1 VSLFVD
7 EARLRVMAGA
17 GGHGLIAFRR
27 EKHVPRGGPCGGDGG
42 RGGDVV
48 LEVDPNLNTLLDFRY
63 RREFKADRGRHGGG
77 SGKTGRSGEA
87 TVIRVPPGT
96 EVRDAATGTLLGDLV
111 AAGDRLV
118 AARGGRGGRG
128 NQRFATATQQAPQF
142 AEDGHPGDVREIVLT
157 LKLLADVGLVGLPN
171 AGKSTLLAAVSA
183 ARPKIAD
190 YPFTTL
196 EPHLGLVSAG
206 EYASFV
212 LADIPGLIEGAAE
225 GKGLGHR
232 FLRHL
237 ERTRV
242 LLFLVDCL
250 DPEPD
255 RTVERLRAEMA
266 QYASDLTEKAF
277 RVALTKMDLCSGEK
291 DPPGLSRFREK
302 PFMISSHTRRGLRDL
317 VTELFRLV
325 QIAKQ
330 EDPARLSK
338 EES

>member
-1 VSLFVD
+1 
-7 EARLRVMAGA
+7 
-17 GGHGLIAFRR
+17 
-27 EKHVPRGGPCGGDGG
+27 
-42 RGGDVV
+42 
-48 LEVDPNLNTLLDFRY
+48 VDPNLGTLLDFRY
-63 RREFKADRGRHGGG
+63 RREFTAKRGQHGGG
-77 SGKTGRSGEA
+77 SGKTGRSGEP
-87 TVIRVPPGT
+87 TVIRVPAGT
-96 EVRDAATGTLLGDLV
+96 EVRETESGDVLGDLTEP
-111 AAGDRLV
+111 GDRLV
-118 AARGGRGGRG
+118 VARGGRGGRG
-128 NQRFATATQQAPQF
+128 NQRFATPTQQAPQT
-142 AEDGHPGDVREIVLT
+142 AEDGHPGETREIVLT

-196 EPHLGLVSAG
+196 EPHLGLVAAG

-212 LADIPGLIEGAAE
+212 LADIPGLIEGAGE

-242 LLFLVDCL
+242 LLFLVECL

-255 RTVERLRAEMA
+255 RTVERLRTEMA
-266 QYASDLTEKAF
+266 RYGSGLIDKPF
-277 RVALTKMDLCSGEK
+277 RVALTKLDLVAPEK
-291 DPPGLSRFREK
+291 EPPGLSRFREK
-302 PFMISSHTRRGLRDL
+302 PFMISSHSRRGLHEL

-325 QIAKQ
+325 QAARQ
-330 EDPARLSK
+330 DDPARLSK

>member
-1 VSLFVD
+1 VR
-7 EARLRVMAGA
+7 EAETGA
-17 GGHGLIAFRR
+17 
-27 EKHVPRGGPCGGDGG
+27 V
-42 RGGDVV
+42 
-48 LEVDPNLNTLLDFRY
+48 
-63 RREFKADRGRHGGG
+63 
-77 SGKTGRSGEA
+77 
-87 TVIRVPPGT
+87 
-96 EVRDAATGTLLGDLV
+96 LGDLV
-111 AAGDRLV
+111 EPGEELMV
-118 AARGGRGGRG
+118 ARGGRGGRG
-128 NQRFATATQQAPQF
+128 NQRFARATQQAPQT
-142 AEDGHPGDVREIVLT
+142 AEDGHPGETREIVLT

-212 LADIPGLIEGAAE
+212 VADIPGLIEGAGQ

-242 LLFLVDCL
+242 LVFLVECL

-255 RTVERLRAEMA
+255 RTVELLRAEMA
-266 QYASDLTEKAF
+266 NYSPVLTEKPF
-277 RVALTKMDLCSGEK
+277 RVALTKLDLIPPEK
-291 DPPGLSRFREK
+291 EPPGLSRFREK
-302 PFMISSHTRRGLRDL
+302 PFMISSHSRRGLHEL
-317 VTELFRLV
+317 VTDVFRLV
-325 QIAKQ
+325 QAARLD
-330 EDPARLSK
+330 DPARLSK